1 MKLALKN
8 DSYFSVPEGE
18 INVSVLVGEDRL
30 GLEFGS
36 VTTVNIRV
44 QLDDERSVDVSTVR
58 LGFYGLAAKEALTA
72 LVECSKTLYLQKP
85 KK

>member
-8 DSYFSVPEGE
+8 DSYFSAPEGE
-18 INVSVLVGEDRL
+18 INVSVILAEDKL

-36 VTTVNIRV
+36 STTANIRV
-44 QLDDERSVDVSTVR
+44 QLNDERSVDVSTVR
-58 LGFYGLAAKEALTA
+58 LGFYGLAAKDALTA
-72 LVECSKTLYLQKP
+72 LVDCSKALYLQKS

>member
-8 DSYFSVPEGE
+8 DSYFSAPEGE
-18 INVSVLVGEDRL
+18 INVSVILAEDKL

-36 VTTVNIRV
+36 ATTANIRV
-44 QLDDERSVDVSTVR
+44 QLNDERSVDVSTVR
-58 LGFYGLAAKEALTA
+58 LGFYGVAAKEALTA
-72 LVECSKTLYLQKP
+72 LVDCSKALYLQKS

>member
-8 DSYFSVPEGE
+8 DSYCSVPEGE
-18 INVSVLVGEDRL
+18 INVSVIVGEDKL

-36 VTTVNIRV
+36 ATTANIRV
-44 QLDDERSVDVSTVR
+44 QLNDERSVDVSTVR
-58 LGFYGLAAKEALTA
+58 LGFYGVAAKEALTA
-72 LVECSKTLYLQKP
+72 LVDCSKALYLQKS

>member
-8 DSYFSVPEGE
+8 DSYYSVPEGE
-18 INVSVLVGEDRL
+18 INVSVIVAENKL

-36 VTTVNIRV
+36 VTTSGIRV
-44 QLDDERSVDVSTVR
+44 QLNDERSVDVSTVR

-72 LVECSKTLYLQKP
+72 LVDCSKALYLQKS

>member
-8 DSYFSVPEGE
+8 DSYYSAPENDLSLS
-18 INVSVLVGEDRL
+18 IIVGQDKL

-36 VTTVNIRV
+36 ATTSGIRV
-44 QLDDERSVDVSTVR
+44 QLNDERSVDVSTVR

-72 LVECSKTLYLQKP
+72 LVDCSKALYLQKS

>member
-8 DSYFSVPEGE
+8 DSYCSVPEGE
-18 INVSVLVGEDRL
+18 INVSVIVGEDKL

-36 VTTVNIRV
+36 ATTANIRG
-44 QLDDERSVDVSTVR
+44 QLNDERSVDVSTVR
-58 LGFYGLAAKEALTA
+58 LGFYGVAAKEALTA
-72 LVECSKTLYLQKP
+72 LVDCSKALYLQKS

>member
-8 DSYFSVPEGE
+8 DSYYSVPEGE
-18 INVSVLVGEDRL
+18 INVSVIVGEDRL
-30 GLEFGS
+30 GLEFDSATSCG
-36 VTTVNIRV
+36 IRV
-44 QLDDERSVDVSTVR
+44 QLNDERSVDVSTVR

-72 LVECSKTLYLQKP
+72 LVDCSKVLYLQKP

>member
-8 DSYFSVPEGE
+8 DSYYSAPEGE
-18 INVSVLVGEDRL
+18 INVSVIVGEDKL

-36 VTTVNIRV
+36 STTANIRV
-44 QLDDERSVDVSTVR
+44 QLNDERSVDVSTVR

-72 LVECSKTLYLQKP
+72 LVDCSKALYIKKSP
-85 KK
+85 K

>member
-8 DSYFSVPEGE
+8 DSYYSVPEGE
-18 INVSVLVGEDRL
+18 INVSVIVGEDRL

-36 VTTVNIRV
+36 ATTANIRV

-72 LVECSKTLYLQKP
+72 LVECSKALYLQKP

>member
-8 DSYFSVPEGE
+8 DSYYSVPEGE
-18 INVSVLVGEDRL
+18 INVSVIVAENKL

-36 VTTVNIRV
+36 VTNSGIRV
-44 QLDDERSVDVSTVR
+44 QLDDGGPVNVSTVR
-58 LGFYGLAAKEALTA
+58 LGFYGLAAKEALA
-72 LVECSKTLYLQKP
+72 SLVECSKALYLQKP

>member
-8 DSYFSVPEGE
+8 DSYFSCPENDLSLS
-18 INVSVLVGEDRL
+18 IIVGQDKL

-36 VTTVNIRV
+36 ATTSGIRV
-44 QLDDERSVDVSTVR
+44 QLDNGGPVNVGTVR
-58 LGFYGLAAKEALTA
+58 LGFYGVAAKEAVSA
-72 LVECSKTLYLQKP
+72 LVECSKKLYLQKP

>member
-8 DSYFSVPEGE
+8 DSYFSAPEGE
-18 INVSVLVGEDRL
+18 INVSVIVAEDKL

-36 VTTVNIRV
+36 STTANIRV
-44 QLDDERSVDVSTVR
+44 QLNDERSVDVSTVR

-72 LVECSKTLYLQKP
+72 LVDCSKVLYLQKP

>member
-8 DSYFSVPEGE
+8 DSYYSVPEGE
-18 INVSVLVGEDRL
+18 LNVSVIVGEDRL

-36 VTTVNIRV
+36 VTTSGIRV
-44 QLDDERSVDVSTVR
+44 QLNDERSVSVNSVR
-58 LGFYGLAAKEALTA
+58 LGFYGLAAKEALVS

>member
-8 DSYFSVPEGE
+8 DSYFSCPENDLSLS
-18 INVSVLVGEDRL
+18 IIVGQDKL
-30 GLEFGS
+30 GLEFDS
-36 VTTVNIRV
+36 ATTANIRV
-44 QLDDERSVDVSTVR
+44 QLDDGGPVNVGTVR

-72 LVECSKTLYLQKP
+72 LVDCSKALYLQKP

>member
-8 DSYFSVPEGE
+8 DSYYSVPEGDLTMS
-18 INVSVLVGEDRL
+18 IIVGQDKL

-36 VTTVNIRV
+36 VTTSGIRV
-44 QLDDERSVDVSTVR
+44 QLNDERSVNVSTVR
-58 LGFYGLAAKEALTA
+58 LGFYGLAAKEALA
-72 LVECSKTLYLQKP
+72 SLVECSKTLYLQKP

>member
-8 DSYFSVPEGE
+8 DSYFSCPENDLSLSIIRGQ
-18 INVSVLVGEDRL
+18 DKL

-36 VTTVNIRV
+36 STTANIRV
-44 QLDDERSVDVSTVR
+44 QLNDERSVDVSTVR

-72 LVECSKTLYLQKP
+72 LVECSKALYLQKP
-85 KK
+85 TK

>member
-8 DSYFSVPEGE
+8 DSYYSVPEGE
-18 INVSVLVGEDRL
+18 INVSVIVAENKL

-36 VTTVNIRV
+36 VTTSGIRV
-44 QLDDERSVDVSTVR
+44 QLNDERSVDVSTVR

-72 LVECSKTLYLQKP
+72 LVDCSKALYIKKSP
-85 KK
+85 K

>member
-8 DSYFSVPEGE
+8 DSYYSVPEGE
-18 INVSVLVGEDRL
+18 INVSVIVGEDKL

-36 VTTVNIRV
+36 VTTSGIRV
-44 QLDDERSVDVSTVR
+44 QLNDERSVDVSTVR

-72 LVECSKTLYLQKP
+72 LVDCSKALYIKKP
-85 KK
+85 PK